1 MLLSSQ
7 NPPVVIQGISFEF
20 HLGLVLNFTLQQG
33 HRLFWVVKNTPHNV
47 HLFCPFR
54 YFFAVLIERV
64 SNFSQIPLQV

>member
-7 NPPVVIQGISFEF
+7 IPPIVIQGISFDL
-20 HLGLVLNFTLQQG
+20 HLGLVLNFTLQHGQ
-33 HRLFWVVKNTPHNV
+33 RLFFVVKNTPHNV
-47 HLFCPFR
+47 HRFCPFR